1 MLKQAYDF
9 KDESDHLFNVL
20 KKLSNTDFEK
30 KTLFKNWSFNT
41 IVRHLHV
48 WNYAAKLALINNND
62 WEKFSKKLQ
71 FNFTEGK
78 SLNDFEKE
86 FTKNLNGK
94 VLLNKWKELFEET
107 AEIFKLEDPKKR
119 VRWVGPDMSVLSS
132 ISARHMETW
141 AHGQA
146 IFDALGL
153 ERKNKDRIINIVII
167 GKNTFNWSYTV
178 NKLRI
183 PEEVPYLKL
192 ISPSG
197 KLWEFNEKN
206 KSNYIEGL
214 GEEFCQVVTQVRN
227 IKDVNL
233 KTYGPISKKWM
244 SIAQCFAGK
253 AQKPPKPGVRKKS

>member
-153 ERKNKDRIINIVII
+153 ERKNKDRIIN
-167 GKNTFNWSYTV
+167 
-178 NKLRI
+178 
-183 PEEVPYLKL
+183 
-192 ISPSG
+192 
-197 KLWEFNEKN
+197 EFK
-206 KSNYIEGL
+206 
-214 GEEFCQVVTQVRN
+214 
-227 IKDVNL
+227 
-233 KTYGPISKKWM
+233 
-244 SIAQCFAGK
+244 
-253 AQKPPKPGVRKKS
+253 